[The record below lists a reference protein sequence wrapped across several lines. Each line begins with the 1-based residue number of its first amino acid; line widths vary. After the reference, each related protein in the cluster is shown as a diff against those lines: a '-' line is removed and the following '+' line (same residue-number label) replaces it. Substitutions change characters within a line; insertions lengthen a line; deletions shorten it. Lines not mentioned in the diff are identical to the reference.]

1 MMSSQVLRQR
11 IVGWP
16 AGFLWLGPDPLDWME
31 YICPGSAQVLIQL
44 SVCCIKVCACLHICV
59 QPGAGWQ
66 GWARVGCSRS
76 GAPPFWLAPKTPFDV
91 YACRR
96 CMDLSVQWL
105 FWFGCGSSVVFL
117 LPDPGVPAHVS
128 SYLIHLTSWRLPE
141 KTYMFNLSHWPS
153 WLISIFLRC
162 TTQVH

>member
-1 MMSSQVLRQR
+1 MSMMSSQVLRQR

-59 QPGAGWQ
+59 QPCAGWR

-105 FWFGCGSSVVFL
+105 FWFGCGSSVVFSSTRSRCSRPRL
-117 LPDPGVPAHVS
+117 LIPNPLDKLKV
-128 SYLIHLTSWRLPE
+128 TR
-141 KTYMFNLSHWPS
+141 KNLY
-153 WLISIFLRC
+153 
-162 TTQVH
+162 V